1 MALVEGELPGK
12 KELEQS
18 KWYYKNKFKWKCIA
32 NNNYKRFT
40 YFGEGEGEDNELKSA
55 TIMKIIE
62 ANEENYQTLLKEI
75 YFLACFKRNIYFSEI
90 IDTFLSKK
98 CDKLYIILKVEG
110 VDLKSLIEFNHFNF
124 NEKYQN
130 ISRSIIF
137 QVVCGLKFL
146 HKNNL
151 SHNDIKPSNILITST
166 GKTKICDL
174 GSTDKNSK
182 IKGHGTNGY
191 LSPQAILGKE
201 RTKEDDMYAVGI
213 VFLELLNKKIGLFC
227 TKKGNNKRDQLRY
240 ILQNFYDIK
249 EQNDEWN
256 HISNNYNNIINY
268 ITDNRYDQFQSKLK
282 DKLFLNNEDN
292 DNKELIKNLLEI
304 DPSKRKTAEQVLN
317 EKMFKDAKLSFVD
330 SDMDYL
336 KEDYNKYLKGTINI
350 ETFKKNVEFI
360 REKFIGKTTLD
371 ERELKKPEVILEN

>member
-1 MALVEGELPGK
+1 MALVEGELEAK
-12 KELEQS
+12 KELAQS
-18 KWYYKNKFKWKCIA
+18 KWYYYNKFKWKCIA

-40 YFGEGEGEDNELKSA
+40 YLGGGDNELKSA

-98 CDKLYIILKVEG
+98 CDKLYIILRLEG
-110 VDLKSLIEFNHFNF
+110 VDLKTLIEFNHFNF

-151 SHNDIKPSNILITST
+151 SHNDIKPGNILITST

-182 IKGHGTNGY
+182 IRGNGTNGY
-191 LSPQAILGKE
+191 LSPQAILGMK

-213 VFLELLNKKIGLFC
+213 VFLELLNKKVGLFS
-227 TKKGNNKRDQLRY
+227 TQKDNAGKEQLKN
-240 ILQNFYDIK
+240 ILKNCYDIK
-249 EQNDEWN
+249 VQNSEWN
-256 HISNNYNNIINY
+256 DDNINYNII
-268 ITDNRYDQFQSKLK
+268 ISFIIDNRYDQFQYKLK
-282 DKLFLNNEDN
+282 DNMFLNNEAI

-317 EKMFKDAKLSFVD
+317 KKMFKDAKLSFVD

-336 KEDYNKYLKGTINI
+336 EEDYNKFLRGTINI

-360 REKFIGKTTLD
+360 REKFIGRTTLD
-371 ERELKKPEVILEN
+371 ERELKKPEVEN

>member
-1 MALVEGELPGK
+1 MALVEGELEAK
-12 KELEQS
+12 KELAQS
-18 KWYYKNKFKWKCIA
+18 KWYYYNKFKWKCIA

-40 YFGEGEGEDNELKSA
+40 YLGGGDNELKSA

-98 CDKLYIILKVEG
+98 CDKLYIILRLEG
-110 VDLKSLIEFNHFNF
+110 VDLKTLIEFNHFNF

-151 SHNDIKPSNILITST
+151 SHNDIKPGNILITST

-182 IKGHGTNGY
+182 IRGNGTNGY
-191 LSPQAILGKE
+191 LSPQSILGMK

-213 VFLELLNKKIGLFC
+213 VFLELLNKKVGLFS
-227 TKKGNNKRDQLRY
+227 TQKDNAGKEQLKN
-240 ILQNFYDIK
+240 ILKNCYDIK
-249 EQNDEWN
+249 VQNSEWN
-256 HISNNYNNIINY
+256 DDNINYNII
-268 ITDNRYDQFQSKLK
+268 ISFIIDNRYDQFQYKLK
-282 DKLFLNNEDN
+282 DNMFLNNEAI

-336 KEDYNKYLKGTINI
+336 EEDYNKFLRGTINI

-360 REKFIGKTTLD
+360 REKFIGRTTLD
-371 ERELKKPEVILEN
+371 ERELKKPEVEN